1 LADFTATNAASAVA
15 AAAAESSE
23 TALPP
28 MSRRALPAA
37 LTRMMAA
44 LVAVLSVGVAPS
56 AAVRSAG
63 AEAAGAS
70 AAGVV
75 GGGGRGRMF
84 ATGELRLLLLSLVAE
99 QDRHGYELIKAVEDL
114 TGGQYAPSPGVV
126 YPTLALLVDEGLIA
140 EAAGE
145 GTRKAFAVT
154 EAGRTELAGKT
165 DELKVIV
172 ARLTSLAQAG
182 EREASPPVRRAFAN
196 LALALR
202 QRVALAN
209 STTQRRWPWPI
220 SSTRRRGRSSGFDGA
235 ALAGGLVSRPATAQ
249 RERPSTSSG
258 RTAVG

>member
-1 LADFTATNAASAVA
+1 MRFDSNRPERGMFGRFHGDERGERRGRCGGGKFGDRFAAHVA
-15 AAAAESSE
+15 A
-23 TALPP
+23 
-28 MSRRALPAA
+28 RF
-37 LTRMMAA
+37 
-44 LVAVLSVGVAPS
+44 
-56 AAVRSAG
+56 AG
-63 AEAAGAS
+63 RFDDDDSGF
-70 AAGVV
+70 GGGPFGGGPFGGGRGGGRFGGRGGRG

-182 EREASPPVRRAFAN
+182 EREASPPVRAPLPISPWPCASAWR
-196 LALALR
+196 
-202 QRVALAN
+202 LAN
-209 STTQRRWPWPI
+209 STTQQRWPWP
-220 SSTRRRGRSSGFDGA
+220 
-235 ALAGGLVSRPATAQ
+235 
-249 RERPSTSSG
+249 TS
-258 RTAVG
+258 

>member
-1 LADFTATNAASAVA
+1 MRFDSNRPERGMFGRFHGDERGERRGRCGGGKFGDRFAAHVA
-15 AAAAESSE
+15 A
-23 TALPP
+23 
-28 MSRRALPAA
+28 RF
-37 LTRMMAA
+37 
-44 LVAVLSVGVAPS
+44 
-56 AAVRSAG
+56 AG
-63 AEAAGAS
+63 RFDDDDSGF
-70 AAGVV
+70 GGGPFGGGPFGGGRGGGRFGGRGGRG

-202 QRVALAN
+202 QRVAA
-209 STTQRRWPWPI
+209 
-220 SSTRRRGRSSGFDGA
+220 GEFDNA
-235 ALAGGLVSRPATAQ
+235 TALAVADISDEAARKI
-249 RERPSTSSG
+249 ERL
-258 RTAVG
+258 